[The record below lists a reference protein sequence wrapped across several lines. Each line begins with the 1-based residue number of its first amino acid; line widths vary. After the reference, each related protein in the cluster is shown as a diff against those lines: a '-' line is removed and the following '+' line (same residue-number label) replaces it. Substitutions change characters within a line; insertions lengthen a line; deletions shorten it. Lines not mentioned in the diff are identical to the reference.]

1 MNTGTNSIEFHVR
14 ERSLMGK
21 KVSQLRKSGYVPANI
36 YGLGKDSMA
45 IDCEQGPFE
54 KLLRD
59 HGEQGLMYL
68 VVGDA
73 KKKVP
78 VLIDEVEYH
87 PLTQVPQH
95 ISFRRVSL
103 KEAVETEVPLEVIGE
118 VDIKNAIVEQ
128 VRDYLPI
135 KALPTEIPDSIEID
149 ISSLTKVG
157 DSVMVSDLLIDTTKI
172 EVLLSEEELE
182 SPLVLVQE
190 VQEEPEE
197 EPESEVGE
205 EDQESEAATDESED
219 LDSDEESSDKE

>member
-68 VVGDA
+68 MVGDD

-78 VLIDEVEYH
+78 VLIDEVDYH

-103 KEAVETEVPLEVIGE
+103 KEAVETEVPLEIIGE
-118 VDIKNAIVEQ
+118 ADIKNAMVEQ
-128 VRDYLPI
+128 VRDSLPI
-135 KALPTEIPDSIEID
+135 KALPTEIPDSIRID

-157 DSVMVSDLLIDTTKI
+157 DSVMVSDLLIDTSKI
-172 EVLLSEEELE
+172 EILLSEDELE

-190 VQEEPEE
+190 IQEEPEE
-197 EPESEVGE
+197 EPETE
-205 EDQESEAATDESED
+205 QEQEDESSETSSED
-219 LDSDEESSDKE
+219 SQSDDTSSDNE